1 MSMAVNVLAVAEVS
15 GGKLVASSP
24 AAPGVT
30 YDPSN
35 GVLTFPNPQGA
46 KYIPFVSNVDNGKPY
61 ITSNHWIQEIT
72 GTYIVVKQCAMD
84 TGGRVWFGSDFTAL
98 ILSY

>member
-1 MSMAVNVLAVAEVS
+1 MAVNVLAVAEVS

-24 AAPGVT
+24 AAPAMT

-35 GVLTFPNPQGA
+35 GVLTFPNPQKA
-46 KYIPFVSNVDNGKPY
+46 QYIPFVSNVDNGKPY
-61 ITSNHWIQEIT
+61 ITANHWIQESVD
-72 GTYIVVKQCAMD
+72 TYIVVKQCAMD

-98 ILSY
+98 ILTY